1 MLNDFMAQAWPEYI
15 AGVLVLATGAA
26 TSALA
31 RSWRR
36 RKRLRQDQDTAA
48 DSGE

>member
-1 MLNDFMAQAWPEYI
+1 MLNNFMTEAWPEYI

-31 RSWRR
+31 RAWRR
-36 RKRLRQDQDTAA
+36 RRRLQRDYETAA
-48 DSGE
+48 DSSE

>member
-1 MLNDFMAQAWPEYI
+1 MLNELMTEAWPEYI

-31 RSWRR
+31 RAWRR
-36 RKRLRQDQDTAA
+36 RRRLRQDRETVA
-48 DSGE
+48 DSSE